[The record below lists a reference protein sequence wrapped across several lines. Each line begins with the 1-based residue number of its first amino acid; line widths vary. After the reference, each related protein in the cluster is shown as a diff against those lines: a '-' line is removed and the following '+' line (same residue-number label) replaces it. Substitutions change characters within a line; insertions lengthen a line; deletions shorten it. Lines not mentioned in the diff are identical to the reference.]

1 MKIAMILER
10 MNPFRGGKEVYT
22 AQLASALAQRGHRV
36 SILCQSA
43 QWQDKAVEVVVLGRR
58 GLLKAA
64 RLKSFVAN
72 AGAMI
77 AQSDWDITH
86 AMLPVP
92 GADIYHPHGGTVPG
106 AMQARVRR
114 NPILGRAIQSVEKSL
129 NFRRRLVHGLEMQV
143 VGDPRVTCLCVSPM
157 VAREFET
164 YYGRSQGVRVIYNG
178 VQAPPHNLPERTQWR
193 QEIRHCLGCD
203 PGDTVFLTIATNLA
217 LKGVREAII
226 AMAKC
231 VASDHSA
238 CRNRLI
244 VVGSDQY
251 EGFQRQA
258 QLRDVGEQVVF
269 VGRTDQVFRY
279 YAAADVFIL
288 LSWYDS
294 CGLTLLE
301 ATRWGIP
308 SITTRYAGASEAL
321 VDGAGIV
328 VRSPGDTRAV
338 AEAMTVLADPS
349 IRSQYANRCLEIADQ
364 FSHTRHVDQVLSLYE
379 EIIRS
384 KKA

>member
-1 MKIAMILER
+1 MKIALILER
-10 MNPFRGGKEVYT
+10 MDPSRGGKEVYT

-36 SILCQSA
+36 SILCQKA
-43 QWQDKAVEVVVLGRR
+43 KWQDKAVEVVVLPRR
-58 GLLKAA
+58 GLLKVA
-64 RLKSFVAN
+64 RLKNFVAN
-72 AGAMI
+72 VEAMI
-77 AQSDWDITH
+77 ARSGWDITH
-86 AMLPVP
+86 AMLPIP
-92 GADIYHPHGGTVPG
+92 CADIYHPHGGTVPG
-106 AMQARVRR
+106 AMQARLRR
-114 NPILGRAIQSVEKSL
+114 NPIFGRAIQSVEKPL
-129 NFRRRLVHGLEMQV
+129 NFRRRLVGGLETQV

-164 YYGRSQGVRVIYNG
+164 YYGRSRGVRVIYNG
-178 VQAPPHNLPERTQWR
+178 VQTPPHDLSERAQWR
-193 QEIRHCLGCD
+193 QEVRHNLGCD

-226 AMAKC
+226 AMAKR

-238 CRNRLI
+238 RRNRLI
-244 VVGSDQY
+244 VVGSDRY

-258 QLRDVGEQVVF
+258 QLRDVGQQVVF
-269 VGRTDQVFRY
+269 VGPTDQVFRY

-308 SITTRYAGASEAL
+308 SITTRYAGASDAL
-321 VDGAGIV
+321 ADGAGIV

-338 AEAMTVLADPS
+338 AEAMAVLGDS
-349 IRSQYANRCLEIADQ
+349 SRRSQYANRCLEIAER
-364 FSHTRHVDQVLSLYE
+364 FSHTRHVDQVLALYE
-379 EIIRS
+379 EIIRTR
-384 KKA
+384 KA